1 MESEVAPLSST
12 WRPLMALILASV
24 AIMGSPGPS
33 TISATAMGAA
43 FGIRRSLGY
52 VCGLILGT
60 IAVLLAVSVGV
71 VALVLSIPHGAR
83 VLGAISVAY
92 IFFLAFKIATAPP
105 LDGRS
110 GHLAAPAFGGGFLL
124 AIANPKA
131 YLAIAAV
138 FAGTTI
144 LTGDRGLDA
153 VVKTA
158 LLGAMIV
165 IIHMCWL
172 LAGASLSRILHDPVS
187 SRLVNVS
194 LAAALVIMTLVAFVA

>member
-1 MESEVAPLSST
+1 MESEVAQMFSI

-60 IAVLLAVSVGV
+60 VAVLLAVSIGV
-71 VALVLSIPHGAR
+71 VALVFSIPHGAR
-83 VLGAISVAY
+83 VLGFISVAY

-105 LDGRS
+105 LEGRS
-110 GHLAAPAFGGGFLL
+110 GYMSAPAFVSGFLL

-144 LTGDRGLDA
+144 LTEDHGLDA

-158 LLGAMIV
+158 LLSVMIV

-194 LAAALVIMTLVAFVA
+194 LAAALVIMTLVAFVT